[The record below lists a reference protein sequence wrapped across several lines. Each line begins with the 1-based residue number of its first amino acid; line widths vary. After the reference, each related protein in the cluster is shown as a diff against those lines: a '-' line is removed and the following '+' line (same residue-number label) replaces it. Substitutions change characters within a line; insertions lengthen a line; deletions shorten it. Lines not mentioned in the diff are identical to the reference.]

1 MESPLGAHR
10 ATPAELQARLAAER
24 RGQPFLVWRGA
35 DAEQRIDLLDDA
47 RDRLTIGRRDDND
60 IALPWDT
67 EVSRL
72 HAIVERVGGE
82 WTIVDDGLSQ
92 NGTFLNGQRLAAR
105 RRLQEGDLI
114 RVGRTA
120 VAFVDPRAGIS
131 SATSVAGDALATLE
145 LTTMQKRV
153 LVALCRPFA
162 DASAFAAPATNQ
174 QIAAELFL
182 SIDGVKTHMRALFR
196 KFELPD
202 LPHNQKRLMLAERA
216 MGSGIITQNQLR

>member
-1 MESPLGAHR
+1 MESPLASHR
-10 ATPAELQARLAAER
+10 ATPAELKARIEAESH
-24 RGQPFLVWRGA
+24 GEPFVVWRGG
-35 DAEQRIDLLDDA
+35 EGGQCIDTLGTA
-47 RDRLTIGRRDDND
+47 RERLTIGRREDND

-72 HAIVERVGGE
+72 HAMIEPVAGE

-92 NGTFLNGQRLAAR
+92 NGTFVNGQRLSDR
-105 RRLQEGDLI
+105 RRLQDGDVV
-114 RVGRTA
+114 RVGHTA
-120 VAFVDPRAGIS
+120 VAYVDPRRGMS

-162 DASAFAAPATNQ
+162 DPSPFAAPATNQ
-174 QIAAELFL
+174 QIAGELFL
-182 SIDGVKTHMRALFR
+182 SIDGVKTHMRTLFR

-202 LPHNQKRLMLAERA
+202 LPHNQKRMQLAERA
-216 MGSGIITQNQLR
+216 IGAGIVTPKELR